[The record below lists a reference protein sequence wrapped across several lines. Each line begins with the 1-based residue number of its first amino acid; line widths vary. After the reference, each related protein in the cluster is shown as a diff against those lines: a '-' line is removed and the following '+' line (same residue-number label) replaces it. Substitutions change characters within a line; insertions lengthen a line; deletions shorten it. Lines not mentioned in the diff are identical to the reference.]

1 MEIKFFIKILFLL
14 FSINKISNKDCS
26 KNEPILYGE
35 GNCTNRY
42 CTNEEFENETCK
54 FNNSIAQTQW
64 LNKINTFMTNN
75 VVAYTFLRMSNNDIF
90 FFSIVS
96 DDDEYL
102 YIYGLKSNGENYYN
116 DKSGGDYL
124 KINFPYFSSF
134 NIINLKIDDK
144 EYPLI
149 CSYELC
155 SIIDLDTGECYVRN
169 IQYFFKGI
177 DPEDRR
183 FKKIPFSFP
192 IINLNQD
199 NKILF
204 IIFFGIEDLVFN
216 FGISNISKDL
226 NESQPLENVYNG
238 TKFTINPVME
248 RLHCFITEKK
258 FIECS
263 YYESD
268 IYKVAIFGENYN
280 YIDSITLDDN
290 EIEETLSSE
299 YRMNSNCIHLKK
311 EIGIFTYYNKVDG
324 CPTAGLIL
332 QINELLF
339 NGTNYV
345 LKPLYEDKKIILTLD
360 INTFLDQNDINN
372 DSIDL
377 KDLKKINDN
386 KFAYIYDYFT
396 KDDIEEPN
404 IVLVIFD
411 LYGSQNEILLIKYYQ
426 INHNY
431 ILGYYPFF
439 FYKIN
444 IITFNSFMGIAFV
457 SLKINDDSEIEDE
470 INPYYIIFG
479 NSVQNINEIEFNV
492 TGTLVWNI
500 KENFTITIDNNL
512 FGYELQYKILSI
524 DNSLENIK
532 IFSINNSQLSE
543 NDTLGYDDILLFD
556 FTNINIKV
564 ENHPIVEIVA
574 KIFEPDYSKSIEFS
588 DKMEYY
594 PNGGD
599 INKYYEQKLVDEKVL
614 KLKFNFEC
622 YITCESCE
630 YVGFNITEQKCSS
643 CKNSDTF
650 CLMKNEGNCYEINE
664 LSSHYNYY
672 LDPNNG
678 NQLICLSEE
687 RDESDEIDGT
697 EQSDGAEQTNES
709 NENDKSDE
717 SDENSEYPS
726 ESEKN
731 GDYYNQE
738 FNYDD
743 IINKNVIVSNNPEN
757 YTKVIDILYN
767 KIKEGSL
774 DEVINKEIIINGIN
788 ITIQATTT
796 LNEKYLIENNINT
809 NLSVID
815 FTECEK
821 KMGFDKP
828 IIILKMDIKNNGSF
842 APQVEYFLIN
852 PHTYE
857 KIDLSIFEN
866 NTIDIYIPFDISKH
880 HLDLYNYA
888 ISQGYNIFNPSDSF
902 YKDVCTP
909 FNSENKTDVL
919 ITDRKKDYFTNEYA
933 FCEEGCNFENINI
946 DLNKVKCNCQIKKEM
961 KTDTK
966 FSTSKLFG
974 NFYKIDSY
982 SNFKILICFNL
993 AFSSIGLKN
1002 NYGCYILSTIIFLF
1016 ISTTVINLITYTK
1029 KVNELLEAILERQEK
1044 LINISTNKNNQNHNK
1059 NELRD
1064 GKNDDKEEKPKISQE
1079 SNNKLKTIKKK
1090 KKKKKK
1096 KIKKT
1101 KIQENIIKDAI
1112 NNNKNFDNSE
1122 KREMNQENNI
1132 IKYLPKKDSTNSLR
1146 ALEIS
1151 CKSKEELMKSKID
1164 ISVFVK
1170 KDNSAIVKTEN
1181 DKNEKVID
1189 FIINN
1194 IEKEKRKNYF
1204 NNEELNSLEYK
1215 YALEIDDRTYM
1226 KYYWSLLKLKHLII
1240 FTFISNDDYNIF
1252 LLKLGFFFIS
1262 CSLYFAVN
1270 GMFFSDDSIHKQY
1283 EDKGKYN
1290 FLYQIPKIL
1299 YSTIISAI
1307 TNLLLKKLSLSQK
1320 DISKLKHNLDINK
1333 AKESSENIKKCL
1345 KIKFMI
1351 FILVGFILLCFFWYY
1366 LSCFCSV
1373 FVNTQIPLLKDTII
1387 SYGLSMIYPFGLNLF
1402 PGLLR
1407 IPSLKKD
1414 DRKIIYII
1422 SKIIAF
1428 I

>member
-1 MEIKFFIKILFLL
+1 MEIKFFINIFFLL
-14 FSINKISNKDCS
+14 LSINKMNNKDCS
-26 KNEPILYGE
+26 KNEPILFGE

-54 FNNSIAQTQW
+54 FNNSIAEAQW

-75 VVAYTFLRMSNNDIF
+75 VESFTFLRMSNNDIF
-90 FFSIVS
+90 FFSFAS
-96 DDDEYL
+96 GENDHL
-102 YIYGLKSNGENYYN
+102 YIYGLKSNGEKYYN
-116 DKSGGDYL
+116 DESGKDYL
-124 KINFPYFSSF
+124 KINFTSFSSL

-149 CSYELC
+149 CSGKVC
-155 SIIDLDTGECYVRN
+155 SIIDLDKGDCYFGN
-169 IQYFFKGI
+169 ISYFFKGI
-177 DPEDRR
+177 DQQEDD
-183 FKKIPFSFP
+183 KLNKIPFSFP
-192 IINLNQD
+192 IVNLNKE

-204 IIFFGIEDLVFN
+204 IIFFGMEGLTFA
-216 FGISNISKDL
+216 FGISNITSKNLTD
-226 NESQPLENVYNG
+226 SKPLESVYNG
-238 TKFTINPVME
+238 TKFTINPVML
-248 RLHCFITEKK
+248 RLHCFITEKQL
-258 FIECS
+258 IECF

-268 IYKVAIFGENYN
+268 KYKVAIFGENYN

-290 EIEETLSSE
+290 KIEETYTE
-299 YRMNSNCIHLKK
+299 YRHNSNCIHLKK

-324 CPTAGLIL
+324 CPIAGLIL

-345 LKPLYEDKKIILTLD
+345 FKPLYEDKKIILTLD
-360 INTFLDQNDINN
+360 NKTFLDQNDINN

-396 KDDIEEPN
+396 KDDQDPN
-404 IVLVIFD
+404 IVLIIFD
-411 LYGSQNEILLIKYYQ
+411 LYGSQNEKLLIKYYQ

-431 ILGYYPFF
+431 ILGYKPNYLN
-439 FYKIN
+439 KIN
-444 IITFNSFMGIAFV
+444 IITFNSFMGIAFT
-457 SLKINDDSEIEDE
+457 SLKINDDSEVEDE
-470 INPYYIIFG
+470 IIPYYIIFG
-479 NSVQNINEIEFNV
+479 NSEQNINEIEFNI

-500 KENFTITIDNNL
+500 KENFIITIDNNL

-524 DNSLENIK
+524 DDSLENLK
-532 IFSINNSQLSE
+532 IFSVNKNSRLLE
-543 NDTLGYDDILLFD
+543 NDTLDYDDILLFD
-556 FTNINIKV
+556 FTSINIKV

-574 KIFEPDYSKSIEFS
+574 KIVEPDYSKSVEFS

-599 INKYYEQKLVDEKVL
+599 INKYYEQKLVDEKIL

-622 YITCESCE
+622 YLTCESCE

-643 CKNSDTF
+643 CKDSGNF

-664 LSSHYNYY
+664 LPSQYNYY

-678 NQLICLSEE
+678 NQLICLSV
-687 RDESDEIDGT
+687 RNESDEIDGT
-697 EQSDGAEQTNES
+697 EQSDGAEQANES
-709 NENDKSDE
+709 DENDKSNE
-717 SDENSEYPS
+717 SEENSEYPS
-726 ESEKN
+726 ESEKSS
-731 GDYYNQE
+731 DFYNKE

-743 IINKNVIVSNNPEN
+743 IINKIVIVSNNPEN

-796 LNEKYLIENNINT
+796 LNEKYLIENKINT
-809 NLSVID
+809 NLSIID

-852 PHTYE
+852 PNTYE

-866 NTIDIYIPFDISKH
+866 NTIDIYIPFNISKH

-888 ISQGYNIFNPSDSF
+888 INQGYNIFNPSDSF

-909 FNSENKTDVL
+909 FNSQNKTDVL

-966 FSTSKLFG
+966 FSTSKLFQ

-993 AFSSIGLKN
+993 VFSNIGLKN
-1002 NYGCYILSTIIFLF
+1002 NYGCYILSAIIFLF
-1016 ISTTVINLITYTK
+1016 ISTTVINLITNTK
-1029 KVNELLEAILERQEK
+1029 KVNELLEGILEKQEK
-1044 LINISTNKNNQNHNK
+1044 LINISINKNNQNHNK
-1059 NELRD
+1059 NELGD
-1064 GKNDDKEEKPKISQE
+1064 GKNYDKEEKPKVSQE
-1079 SNNKLKTIKKK
+1079 SNNKLKITKKK
-1090 KKKKKK
+1090 KKKKKR
-1096 KIKKT
+1096 KT
-1101 KIQENIIKDAI
+1101 KIQENIIKDII
-1112 NNNKNFDNSE
+1112 NNNKNIDNSE

-1132 IKYLPKKDSTNSLR
+1132 IKYLPKKYSNESLR

-1151 CKSKEELMKSKID
+1151 GKSKVELMESKID

-1170 KDNSAIVKTEN
+1170 KDNKAKEKTEN

-1189 FIINN
+1189 FIIKNV
-1194 IEKEKRKNYF
+1194 EKEKRKNYF
-1204 NNEELNSLEYK
+1204 NNEELNSLEYR

-1290 FLYQIPKIL
+1290 YLYQIPKIL

-1320 DISKLKHNLDINK
+1320 DISKIKHNLDINK

-1351 FILVGFILLCFFWYY
+1351 FILVGFILLFFFWYY

-1387 SYGLSMIYPFGLNLF
+1387 SYGLSMIYPFGLNLL

>member
-1 MEIKFFIKILFLL
+1 M
-14 FSINKISNKDCS
+14 
-26 KNEPILYGE
+26 
-35 GNCTNRY
+35 
-42 CTNEEFENETCK
+42 
-54 FNNSIAQTQW
+54 
-64 LNKINTFMTNN
+64 
-75 VVAYTFLRMSNNDIF
+75 
-90 FFSIVS
+90 
-96 DDDEYL
+96 
-102 YIYGLKSNGENYYN
+102 
-116 DKSGGDYL
+116 
-124 KINFPYFSSF
+124 
-134 NIINLKIDDK
+134 
-144 EYPLI
+144 
-149 CSYELC
+149 
-155 SIIDLDTGECYVRN
+155 
-169 IQYFFKGI
+169 
-177 DPEDRR
+177 
-183 FKKIPFSFP
+183 
-192 IINLNQD
+192 
-199 NKILF
+199 
-204 IIFFGIEDLVFN
+204 
-216 FGISNISKDL
+216 
-226 NESQPLENVYNG
+226 
-238 TKFTINPVME
+238 
-248 RLHCFITEKK
+248 
-258 FIECS
+258 
-263 YYESD
+263 
-268 IYKVAIFGENYN
+268 
-280 YIDSITLDDN
+280 
-290 EIEETLSSE
+290 
-299 YRMNSNCIHLKK
+299 
-311 EIGIFTYYNKVDG
+311 
-324 CPTAGLIL
+324 IL

-339 NGTNYV
+339 NGTNYIF
-345 LKPLYEDKKIILTLD
+345 KPLYENKKIILTLD
-360 INTFLDQNDINN
+360 NNNFLDQNDIDN
-372 DSIDL
+372 DSIDS

-386 KFAYIYDYFT
+386 KFVYIYDYFT
-396 KDDIEEPN
+396 KDEFYEPN
-404 IVLVIFD
+404 IVLIIFD

-431 ILGYYPFF
+431 ILGYYPSYFL
-439 FYKIN
+439 KIN
-444 IITFNSFMGIAFV
+444 IITFNSFIGIAFV
-457 SLKINDDSEIEDE
+457 SYKFYDDSEVEDE
-470 INPYYIIFG
+470 SNPYYIIFG
-479 NSVQNINEIEFNV
+479 NSEQNINEIEFNI

-512 FGYELQYKILSI
+512 FGYELQYKILLI
-524 DNSLENIK
+524 DNSLENIQ
-532 IFSINNSQLSE
+532 IFSNNKNSQLSE
-543 NDTLGYDDILLFD
+543 NDTLDYDDILLFD
-556 FTNINIKV
+556 FTSISIKV

-574 KIFEPDYSKSIEFS
+574 KIVEPDYSKSIEFS
-588 DKMEYY
+588 DKVEYY
-594 PNGGD
+594 PNGGE
-599 INKYYEQKLVDEKVL
+599 INQYYEQKLVDEKIL

-622 YITCESCE
+622 YLTCESCE
-630 YVGFNITEQKCSS
+630 YAGFNITQQKCSS
-643 CKNSDTF
+643 CKDSGNF
-650 CLMKNEGNCYEINE
+650 CLMKIEGNCYEINE
-664 LSSHYNYY
+664 LPSQYNYY
-672 LDPNNG
+672 LDPNDG
-678 NQLICLSEE
+678 NQLICTSV
-687 RDESDEIDGT
+687 RDENEGT
-697 EQSDGAEQTNES
+697 EQSDGTDQTNKS
-709 NENDKSDE
+709 DENDKSYE
-717 SDENSEYPS
+717 NVENSEYPS
-726 ESEKN
+726 ENEKSS
-731 GDYYNQE
+731 DYSNKE

-743 IINKNVIVSNNPEN
+743 IINKIVIVSNNPEN
-757 YTKVIDILYN
+757 YTKIIDILYN

-788 ITIQATTT
+788 ITIQATTS

-809 NLSVID
+809 NLSIID

-828 IIILKMDIKNNGSF
+828 IIILKLDIKNNGSF

-852 PHTYE
+852 PYTYE

-866 NTIDIYIPFDISKH
+866 NTIDIYIPFNISKY

-888 ISQGYNIFNPSDSF
+888 ITQGYNIFNPSDSF

-909 FNSENKTDVL
+909 FNSKNKTDVL

-966 FSTSKLFG
+966 FSTSKLFE

-993 AFSSIGLKN
+993 IFSNIGLKN
-1002 NYGCYILSTIIFLF
+1002 NYGCYILSAIIFLF
-1016 ISTTVINLITYTK
+1016 ISTTVINLITNTK
-1029 KVNELLEAILERQEK
+1029 KVNELLEGILDKQEK
-1044 LINISTNKNNQNHNK
+1044 LINLSTNKNNQNHNK
-1059 NELRD
+1059 NELGD
-1064 GKNDDKEEKPKISQE
+1064 GKNHNKEEKSKLSLE
-1079 SNNKLKTIKKK
+1079 SNNKLKIIEKKK

-1096 KIKKT
+1096 KKAN
-1101 KIQENIIKDAI
+1101 IQENNIKDII
-1112 NNNKNFDNSE
+1112 NNNKNIDNSE
-1122 KREMNQENNI
+1122 KRELNQGNNI
-1132 IKYLPKKDSTNSLR
+1132 NKLLQKIYSNDSLR

-1151 CKSKEELMKSKID
+1151 GKNKEELIKSKID

-1170 KDNSAIVKTEN
+1170 KDNKSINKTEN

-1189 FIINN
+1189 FIIKN

-1215 YALEIDDRTYM
+1215 YALEIDDRTYI

-1290 FLYQIPKIL
+1290 YLYQIPKIL

-1307 TNLLLKKLSLSQK
+1307 TNMLLKKLSLSQK
-1320 DISKLKHNLDINK
+1320 DISKIKQNLDINK

-1351 FILVGFILLCFFWYY
+1351 FIIVGFILLFFFWYY

-1387 SYGLSMIYPFGLNLF
+1387 SYGLSMIYPFGLNLL

-1414 DRKIIYII
+1414 NRKLIYII